1 MLTSPDNCLST
12 SPDNGVSTSASG
24 NMSFLIKIADYQN
37 SQDAIHILELLDIY
51 ARDIMGG
58 SEPLTEHARQTLI
71 PALAKLPY
79 ALSILCYVDAQPVGL
94 LNAFESFS
102 TFKCKPLLNI
112 HDVIVAPNFRGM
124 GISQMLLEK
133 VEQIARAKGCCK
145 ITLEVLEGNKS
156 AQAAYQK
163 FGFSGYQLDPLMG
176 NALFWQKN
184 L

>member
-1 MLTSPDNCLST
+1 MISPNSRPNASADSDLS
-12 SPDNGVSTSASG
+12 
-24 NMSFLIKIADYQN
+24 FHIKVADYQN
-37 SQDAIHILELLDIY
+37 PQDAAHIIELLDIY
-51 ARDIMGG
+51 ARDTMGG
-58 SEPLTEHARQTLI
+58 SQPLTEYARQSLI
-71 PALAKLPY
+71 PALTSLPY
-79 ALSILCYVDAQPVGL
+79 ALSTLCYVGSQPAGL

-102 TFKCKPLLNI
+102 TFKCKPLINI

-124 GISQMLLEK
+124 GISQMLLKK
-133 VEQIARAKGCCK
+133 VEEIARAKGCCK
-145 ITLEVLEGNKS
+145 ITLEVLEGNTP